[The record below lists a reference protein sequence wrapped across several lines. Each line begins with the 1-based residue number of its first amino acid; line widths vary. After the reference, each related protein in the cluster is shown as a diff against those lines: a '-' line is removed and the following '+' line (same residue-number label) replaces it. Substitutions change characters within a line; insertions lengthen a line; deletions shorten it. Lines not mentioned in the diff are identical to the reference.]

1 MCDCFVRTVTI
12 RLRGY
17 RMHLGHQA
25 ATARDAGGEGR
36 TAADGGRSRQP
47 GQLRPPGLL
56 PSAVAGPPEI
66 GIRAI
71 GTEPESPRAARDFT
85 RATLQHW
92 DMFAAFQDAAVVVSE
107 LVSNALCHGARVGP
121 GEPARGQVEL
131 TLWHRASHL
140 VCAVTDP
147 STEPPV
153 LRPPDPSAEAGRGLQ
168 VVQGLAVCWGWAMLG
183 FHRKV
188 VWAALR
194 VPQVFPISLPR
205 SRAPSL
211 LGWHPPPGHGGPGHL
226 VPRARRSRARRSLA
240 PSPWAPRSRGAKSRT
255 TPVGREVQPTE

>member
-17 RMHLGHQA
+17 LMHRGHQA
-25 ATARDAGGEGR
+25 ATDRDTGGEGM
-36 TAADGGRSRQP
+36 TAAVEGQSSQP
-47 GQLRPPGLL
+47 GQLRSPALL
-56 PSAVAGPPEI
+56 PSAVAGLPGI
-66 GIRAI
+66 GIRAV

-85 RATLQHW
+85 RETLRDW
-92 DMFAAFQDAAVVVSE
+92 DMFVVFHDAAVVVSE
-107 LVSNALCHGARVGP
+107 LVTNALCHGARVGP
-121 GEPARGQVEL
+121 GEPARGQVEF

-153 LRPPDPSAEAGRGLQ
+153 LRSPDPSAEAGRGLQ
-168 VVQGLAVCWGWAMLG
+168 VVQALAVTWGWAMLG

-194 VPQVFPISLPR
+194 VPQVFLIS
-205 SRAPSL
+205 
-211 LGWHPPPGHGGPGHL
+211 
-226 VPRARRSRARRSLA
+226 
-240 PSPWAPRSRGAKSRT
+240 
-255 TPVGREVQPTE
+255 

>member
-1 MCDCFVRTVTI
+1 
-12 RLRGY
+12 
-17 RMHLGHQA
+17 
-25 ATARDAGGEGR
+25 
-36 TAADGGRSRQP
+36 
-47 GQLRPPGLL
+47 
-56 PSAVAGPPEI
+56 
-66 GIRAI
+66 
-71 GTEPESPRAARDFT
+71 
-85 RATLQHW
+85 
-92 DMFAAFQDAAVVVSE
+92 MFAAFQDAAVVVSE

-205 SRAPSL
+205 SRRRASSVGTRPRGTAVQGTSF
-211 LGWHPPPGHGGPGHL
+211 PGTAFPGTAF
-226 VPRARRSRARRSLA
+226 PGTAFPGTGFPGTAF
-240 PSPWAPRSRGAKSRT
+240 PGAKSLGTSFPGRQVPYYPGRT
-255 TPVGREVQPTE
+255 RSSAHGVTTKPRAGRHSRDRIRGCPAAGPHRA

>member
-1 MCDCFVRTVTI
+1 
-12 RLRGY
+12 
-17 RMHLGHQA
+17 MHLGHQA

-205 SRAPSL
+205 SRRRASSVGTRPGARRSRAP
-211 LGWHPPPGHGGPGHL
+211 
-226 VPRARRSRARRSLA
+226 RSRARRSLA
-240 PSPWAPRSRGAKSRT
+240 PSPWAPRSPGAKSRT